1 MPTNQSFTVAKITPG
16 QIQGPRGATGPT
28 GAQGATGPSS
38 EILAVSKTTN
48 EINAISPATNGMIVY
63 NSTTNKFQGRENGA
77 WVNLI

>member
-16 QIQGPRGATGPT
+16 QIQGPRGATGP
-28 GAQGATGPSS
+28 SS
-38 EILAVSKTTN
+38 ELLAVSKTTN